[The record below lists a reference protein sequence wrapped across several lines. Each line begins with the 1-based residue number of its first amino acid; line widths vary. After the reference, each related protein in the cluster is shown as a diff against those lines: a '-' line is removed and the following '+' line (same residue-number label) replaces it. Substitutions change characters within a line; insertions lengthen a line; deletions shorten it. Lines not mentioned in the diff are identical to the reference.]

1 MTTKLF
7 RSKRF
12 AVCGCI
18 ISVLAVGISAP
29 YAADDFKLRARLRR
43 SNTTYHQIVELANMP
58 AVQKELGLDAQE
70 IERVKELKGD
80 LQQEQRD
87 DATQAGR
94 LAGLQYGMIF
104 SRKDLTDEQKDDKIA
119 EVHLQAIEHHRKRMM
134 RYATRLRRTLPEAKF
149 KRLQQIWWQAISSEA
164 LEHPE
169 IRNSLKLDEKQQD
182 TIAESTEKY
191 VREDHRLDQDF
202 RGEISKEREV
212 EFVKRLNE
220 MTAEREAKSFG
231 TLTEAQK
238 AKYQALVGTPFDLRQ
253 LKSAPEKKP

>member
-1 MTTKLF
+1 MKAVRLMTVALYWCIV
-7 RSKRF
+7 
-12 AVCGCI
+12 AVLI
-18 ISVLAVGISAP
+18 VSISVLH
-29 YAADDFKLRARLRR
+29 AADDFKLRARLRR
-43 SNTTYHQIVELANMP
+43 ANTTYHHIIDLANMP
-58 AVQKELGLDAQE
+58 AVQKEVGLDAQE

-94 LAGLQYGMIF
+94 LAGLQYGMII

-119 EVHLQAIEHHRKRMM
+119 EVHLQAIEHHRKRML
-134 RYATRLRRTLPEAKF
+134 RYATRLRRALPEAKF
-149 KRLQQIWWQAISSEA
+149 KRVQQIWWQAISSEA

-169 IRNSLKLDEKQQD
+169 IRNSLQLTEKQQD
-182 TIAESTEKY
+182 TIAKSTEKY
-191 VREDHRLDQDF
+191 VREDHRLNQDF

-220 MTAEREAKSFG
+220 MSVEREAKSFG

-238 AKYQALVGTPFDLRQ
+238 AKYQALVGKPFDFGQ
-253 LKSAPEKKP
+253 MKSAPAKNP